1 MSFVVF
7 VSFGGM
13 MGALALVSLCWG
25 CAFSGE
31 LACRGF
37 GCALLYGLHY
47 VYKHRWVLQF
57 PIVQRPPYFSF
68 KMGLPLAIKQA
79 LRLSAV
85 GYLFSS
91 ILMFML
97 PSALRGQL
105 ADRNFIGEQ
114 LAFSVGVFI
123 VFLGWELNHHLHQV
137 LNTKRFVFAP
147 PKGSAAAETNPSEPL
162 LAVLDESTQKSLL
175 QYIGHLDLC
184 MVCERNVD
192 TWRRAAFFEE
202 TGETYK
208 RVVASCI
215 RPIEQLTLKLSGH
228 LESSSADH
236 PYQLSLQ
243 LRSSG
248 EGLADSSI
256 MEAFYDYQLS
266 VWCVRTLASLTS
278 HSHKED
284 RFGVAQLSGS
294 NADVI
299 SILMSALL
307 AVETLMGKKTHL
319 QSPNLIGP
327 AGIKWATVNTG
338 SRDSAPNYGPKRR
351 DSPLYGKAYL
361 VADTLR
367 TSIYE
372 IVSVFHGEM
381 LSSEKGGFLEKD
393 WTSSN
398 KPPYG
403 TREILS
409 QKLRLFLNF
418 QAC

>member
-1 MSFVVF
+1 
-7 VSFGGM
+7 
-13 MGALALVSLCWG
+13 
-25 CAFSGE
+25 
-31 LACRGF
+31 
-37 GCALLYGLHY
+37 
-47 VYKHRWVLQF
+47 
-57 PIVQRPPYFSF
+57 
-68 KMGLPLAIKQA
+68 MGLPLAFQQA
-79 LRLSAV
+79 FRLSAA

-91 ILMFML
+91 LLVFML
-97 PSALRGQL
+97 PSVLRSQP
-105 ADRNFIGEQ
+105 AVENFIWKQ
-114 LAFSVGVFI
+114 LAFGIGGFI
-123 VFLGWELNHHLHQV
+123 VFLGWELNHNLHQV

-175 QYIGHLDLC
+175 QYIAHLDLC

-215 RPIEQLTLKLSGH
+215 RPIEQLTLKLSER
-228 LESSSADH
+228 LESSSVDH
-236 PYQLSLQ
+236 SYNLSHQ

-248 EGLADSSI
+248 EGLPDSS
-256 MEAFYDYQLS
+256 MVEAFYDFQLC
-266 VWCVRTLASLTS
+266 VWCARTLSSLTA
-278 HSHKED
+278 HSHNED

-294 NADVI
+294 IADVI
-299 SILMSALL
+299 STLMSALL

-327 AGIKWATVNTG
+327 AGMKWATVNTG
-338 SRDSAPNYGPKRR
+338 SKDSTNYGLKRR
-351 DSPLYGKAYL
+351 DSPLYAKAYL
-361 VADTLR
+361 MADTLR

-372 IVSVFHGEM
+372 IVSVFHAEM
-381 LSSEKGGFLEKD
+381 LSSEKAGLLEKD
-393 WTSSN
+393 WTSSS

-409 QKLRLFLNF
+409 QKLGLFLNF
-418 QAC
+418 QSC